1 MLNLTGMDQLLRQI
15 EQMGNKV
22 EGEVEKK
29 ALKEGAEHLRNKME
43 ENAPRGKTGNL
54 ASEIVVGDIENGSV
68 EIGGDQQGKAFY
80 GHFQEFGTSRQ
91 KAQPFMAPTLEN
103 ESQTTQ
109 DKMATVI
116 KRELG
121 L

>member
-1 MLNLTGMDQLLRQI
+1 MLNLTGMDQLLRQL
-15 EQMGNKV
+15 EQVGNKV

-29 ALKEGAEHLRNKME
+29 ALKEGAEHLRNKIE
-43 ENAPRGKTGNL
+43 ENTPRRTGRL
-54 ASEIVVGDIENGSV
+54 ASEIVIGEIKDGNIEVGVN
-68 EIGGDQQGKAFY
+68 QQGKAFY

-109 DKMATVI
+109 NKMANVI